1 MELEQEFHRGFHF
14 AWTHSAPGLKFER
27 YEMRGGDVSPQ
38 SPLDVVRFIWQRRI
52 RVFCRGGLIGGSR
65 RVDGDT
71 RAEEK
76 GWGGDGVRNGLC
88 GCRWTT
94 ALIAPP
100 RLMPRNVHKCS
111 PDSTWYR
118 DSHAL
123 ASFIHLWRPLLGHL
137 PSLFL
142 YFLDHGI
149 TTRQL
154 KGGLKAD
161 PIKRDLVLFYLML
174 SRAVCKIFKKLGEL
188 TRTRE
193 ALC

>member
-1 MELEQEFHRGFHF
+1 MLESCRLESCRVRRIVSRRKKRVPKYGTR
-14 AWTHSAPGLKFER
+14 AR
-27 YEMRGGDVSPQ
+27 VSPWIPLCLDTLRPWFKIRKIRDARRWRFATISTE
-38 SPLDVVRFIWQRRI
+38 SPLDVVRFIWRI

-123 ASFIHLWRPLLGHL
+123 APFIHLWRPLLGHL
-137 PSLFL
+137 PLF
-142 YFLDHGI
+142 FGSRDHD
-149 TTRQL
+149 T
-154 KGGLKAD
+154 
-161 PIKRDLVLFYLML
+161 PIKRRVKGW
-174 SRAVCKIFKKLGEL
+174 SN
-188 TRTRE
+188 
-193 ALC
+193 

>member
-1 MELEQEFHRGFHF
+1 MRLFECLKVVDSSRAEFVGLFRGGKRKFRNMELEQEFHRGFHF

-38 SPLDVVRFIWQRRI
+38 SPLDVVRFIWRI

-71 RAEEK
+71 RGEEK

-123 ASFIHLWRPLLGHL
+123 APFIHLSRPLLGHL
-137 PSLFL
+137 PLF
-142 YFLDHGI
+142 FGSRDHD
-149 TTRQL
+149 T
-154 KGGLKAD
+154 
-161 PIKRDLVLFYLML
+161 PIKRRV
-174 SRAVCKIFKKLGEL
+174 KG
-188 TRTRE
+188 
-193 ALC
+193 

>member
-1 MELEQEFHRGFHF
+1 MRLFECLKVVDSSSSDCFEEEKGIFRNMELEQEFHRGFHF

-27 YEMRGGDVSPQ
+27 YEMRGLPQ
-38 SPLDVVRFIWQRRI
+38 SPLDVVRFIWRI

-76 GWGGDGVRNGLC
+76 EWGGDGVRNGLC

-123 ASFIHLWRPLLGHL
+123 APFIHLSRPLLGHL
-137 PSLFL
+137 PLF
-142 YFLDHGI
+142 FGSRDHD
-149 TTRQL
+149 TS
-154 KGGLKAD
+154 
-161 PIKRDLVLFYLML
+161 IKRRV
-174 SRAVCKIFKKLGEL
+174 KG
-188 TRTRE
+188 
-193 ALC
+193 

>member
-27 YEMRGGDVSPQ
+27 YEMRGGLPQ
-38 SPLDVVRFIWQRRI
+38 SPLDVVRFIWRI

-123 ASFIHLWRPLLGHL
+123 APFIHL
-137 PSLFL
+137 SSVTFL

-154 KGGLKAD
+154 KEGLKAD